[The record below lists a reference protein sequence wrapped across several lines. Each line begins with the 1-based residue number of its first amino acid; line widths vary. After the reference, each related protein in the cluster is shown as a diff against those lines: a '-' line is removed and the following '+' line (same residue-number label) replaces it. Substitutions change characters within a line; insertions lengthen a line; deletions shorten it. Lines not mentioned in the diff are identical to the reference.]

1 MNVFAIA
8 DPMLLELE
16 LSDAEKQARDQAAR
30 FVDEE
35 VLPVVADAFDRGE
48 FPRDLIKGA
57 AQAGLLGSTLTG
69 WGCAGLGH
77 VAYGLAMAEVERG
90 DSGLRSFAS
99 VQGALV
105 MWPIATY
112 GSDEQKERW
121 LPGMAKGEL
130 VGCFGLTEPTS
141 GSDPASMKT
150 VARKDGDDWVLDG
163 EKKWLTNGP
172 FADVALIW
180 AKTEDDS
187 ASSIRGFLVETG
199 TPGFEMRSIPRRMSL
214 RMSESGECSLRGVR
228 VPSSAMLP
236 GVKGLKGPLT
246 CLNQA
251 RYGIA
256 WGAIGAHAA
265 CFESARDYAKS
276 RIQFGEP
283 LGARQLVQAKLAQMY
298 TTLGQAQLTAL
309 RVGRLKEQGGLT
321 PTQVSF
327 AKRANV
333 EAALDAARVARDVL
347 GGVGITLDHPPIR
360 HLLNLETVKTYE
372 GTHDVHTLVLGREIT
387 GLDAF
392 S

>member
-1 MNVFAIA
+1 MHSYAIA

-16 LSDAEKQARDQAAR
+16 LTDAEKEVRDAAAR
-30 FVDEE
+30 FVDDD
-35 VLPVVADAFDRGE
+35 VLPLVADAFDRGE
-48 FPRDLIKGA
+48 FPREFVKA
-57 AQAGLLGSTLTG
+57 AGQAGLLGSTLSG
-69 WGCAGLGH
+69 WGCGGLGP
-77 VAYGLAMAEVERG
+77 VAYGLQMAELERG

-112 GSDEQKERW
+112 GSDEQKQRW

-141 GSDPASMKT
+141 GSDPASMLT
-150 VARKDGDDWVLDG
+150 VARRDGDDWIIDG

-180 AKTEDDS
+180 AKTEGDD
-187 ASSIRGFLVETG
+187 ASSIRGFLVETNSA
-199 TPGFEMRSIPRRMSL
+199 GFEMRSIPRRMSL
-214 RMSESGECSLRGVR
+214 RISESGECSLKGVR
-228 VPSSAMLP
+228 VPASAMLP
-236 GVKGLKGPLT
+236 GVRGLKGPLT

-256 WGAIGAHAA
+256 WGVIGAHAA
-265 CFESARDYAKS
+265 CFQSARDYSLS
-276 RIQFGEP
+276 RVQFGSP
-283 LGARQLVQAKLAQMY
+283 LGGRQLVQAKLAEMY
-298 TTLGQAQLTAL
+298 TTLGLSQMTAL
-309 RVGRLKEQGGLT
+309 RCGRLKEQGKLT
-321 PTQVSF
+321 PAQVSF
-327 AKRANV
+327 AKRHNV
-333 EAALDAARVARDVL
+333 QAALEAARVARDVL

-360 HLLNLETVKTYE
+360 HLLNLETVNTYE
-372 GTHDVHTLVLGREIT
+372 GTYDVHTLVLGRQIT